1 MFTNKHGDS
10 RWDFDTIS
18 DCESISGYGYIYI
31 YIHTWASWFGAW
43 VNVQNT
49 WTTNMATLQKDDHF
63 VWWMQWVQMFW
74 PLVTFFFGDAKV
86 DPIFFCDWKVRNI
99 GAWNIHHM
107 GNKSNIIKPTF
118 RIWTS
123 EASENLLGF
132 HSDLTEGMGVLF
144 GTHPT
149 SDPKFAAGEAQTHE
163 ISSMF
168 YKMRMGPAI
177 FMASPSPEMAGEE
190 VYVVGSHKRL
200 GAWDPNE
207 ALVAAK
213 RAEQKCQW
221 KMGQ

>member
-1 MFTNKHGDS
+1 MMDAMGP
-10 RWDFDTIS
+10 
-18 DCESISGYGYIYI
+18 
-31 YIHTWASWFGAW
+31 
-43 VNVQNT
+43 NVLT
-49 WTTNMATLQKDDHF
+49 AGH
-63 VWWMQWVQMFW
+63 V
-74 PLVTFFFGDAKV
+74 FFGDAKV

>member
-1 MFTNKHGDS
+1 
-10 RWDFDTIS
+10 
-18 DCESISGYGYIYI
+18 
-31 YIHTWASWFGAW
+31 
-43 VNVQNT
+43 
-49 WTTNMATLQKDDHF
+49 
-63 VWWMQWVQMFW
+63 
-74 PLVTFFFGDAKV
+74 
-86 DPIFFCDWKVRNI
+86 
-99 GAWNIHHM
+99 M

-149 SDPKFAAGEAQTHE
+149 SDPKFAAGETQTHE

-213 RAEQKCQW
+213 RAEEKCQW